1 MKFEIYI
8 FCEIGSDILVFLVFI
23 FEFLIVDFSL
33 VLENDDEDLV
43 CLLFFIFNIY
53 VIIYKVGRWYIY
65 F

>member
-8 FCEIGSDILVFLVFI
+8 FCEIGSDIFVFLVFI

-53 VIIYKVGRWYIY
+53 VIIYKVGRLYIY